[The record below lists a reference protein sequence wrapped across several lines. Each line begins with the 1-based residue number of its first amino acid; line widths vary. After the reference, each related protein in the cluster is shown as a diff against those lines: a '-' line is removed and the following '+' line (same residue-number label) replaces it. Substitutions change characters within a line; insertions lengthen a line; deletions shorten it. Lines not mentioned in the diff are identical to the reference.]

1 MIKRVRNLQPGQ
13 IFTLKRTG
21 EQYVFIRR
29 CYKTPGGTRH
39 VVRKVGCGRERSL
52 HHSCHVIQ
60 VAPR

>member
-21 EQYVFIRR
+21 ERYVFIRR
-29 CYKTPGGTRH
+29 CHETPGGTRH
-39 VVRKVGCGRERSL
+39 VVLRDGEQRERSL
-52 HHSCHVIQ
+52 HHRCHVIQ

>member
-21 EQYVFIRR
+21 ERYVFIRR
-29 CYKTPGGTRH
+29 EQQTPGGTRH
-39 VVRKVGCGRERSL
+39 VVQRDGQQRESSL

-60 VAPR
+60 LVHS